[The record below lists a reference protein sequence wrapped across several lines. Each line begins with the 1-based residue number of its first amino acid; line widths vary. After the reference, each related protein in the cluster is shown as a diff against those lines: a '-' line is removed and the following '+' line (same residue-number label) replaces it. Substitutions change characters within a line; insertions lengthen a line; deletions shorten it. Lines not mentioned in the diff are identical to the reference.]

1 MCAWYQVVASC
12 AVNQK
17 TVPKAKKIVVASR
30 TARPTG
36 NRPIAH
42 QQMATSMAART
53 VKMTWSL
60 VARPQSATNGSRA
73 TAGSGGNGSRPRATP
88 SRRRDRQH
96 VLEERV
102 AGQAAAATTGKRIAA
117 WPSRKAAACHTKWS

>member
-1 MCAWYQVVASC
+1 MARKVNPTATICAWYQVVATC

-36 NRPIAH
+36 SRPIAH
-42 QQMATSMAART
+42 QQIATSTAART

-60 VARPQSATNGSRA
+60 VARPHSATNGSRA
-73 TAGSGGNGSRPRATP
+73 TAGSGGNGSRPRAIP
-88 SRRRDRQH
+88 S
-96 VLEERV
+96 LV
-102 AGQAAAATTGKRIAA
+102 AIGSTSWKNALPGRPPAATTG
-117 WPSRKAAACHTKWS
+117 